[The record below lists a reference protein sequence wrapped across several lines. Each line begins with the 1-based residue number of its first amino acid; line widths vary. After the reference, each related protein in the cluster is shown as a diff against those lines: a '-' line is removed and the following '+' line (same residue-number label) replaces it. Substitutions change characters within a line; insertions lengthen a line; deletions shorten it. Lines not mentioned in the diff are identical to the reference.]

1 MSEFIWITIAAML
14 VGGMVVWLIL
24 RGRYNARLSRDS
36 SATVV
41 AKGEA
46 EAPEARDGEKIRV
59 LESEIASLQNRLQA
73 QSDEME
79 ASRRKE
85 ESLRS
90 DLTKKRD
97 ELESL
102 RKEMEN
108 LIAASAVDEGDG
120 TIVEVL
126 KKSLDIKTKQLV
138 ETQEKI
144 EDLMDE
150 ISSVNKR
157 LWKTKRD
164 SAELLDQL
172 GRREQELK
180 STQKQLEYTEFERDE
195 IKSEDVRKKE
205 AIDFVNAILEAE
217 NADDRD
223 AEIQNIKVQKVVD
236 IVTDQ
241 YVPFLLANKGN
252 ADRVNRVREIVLHW
266 ANLQRKSWLKGK
278 KVIAFIGE
286 FSAGKTSIVNRIL
299 SQDDP
304 DCPRLPV
311 SSKATT
317 AIATYI
323 SYGTTFLS
331 QFTDANGNLKKIDK
345 VVFEKVSKEILSRV
359 NVSSVIRHFVMKY
372 HNENLKGLSIL
383 DTPGFSSNDQE
394 DQARTLEV
402 INEADALFW
411 VMDANAGEI
420 NRSSLKIISEN
431 AHDLPLHVII
441 NKSDTKSPEELDQLE
456 THIRMTMERA
466 DIQVRSYIRF
476 SQKSDLS
483 ELMAVVR
490 SLPEMRDGLD
500 IAEICWEILSAI
512 DRRSLEMKSFR
523 REIHKTETQFEQ
535 FDQWFAELLVT
546 QEDACQQIVSIP
558 QLHKHWFRDDD
569 YRMEKED
576 YDQLTGCC
584 NTVSQNCEELNTLFE
599 HRKEAQADYSDKK
612 NQFEQLKSQKSE
624 LVRIREHL
632 WQAIQDLDNSLLPQM
647 KEIFRAR
654 QQTVVQPQ
662 EQEEEETG
670 MSVEPAPEIDMDDNL
685 SSSKVES
692 QRPAA
697 SVVEEWVTRGKELAS
712 RGKKD
717 EAAYWLIRAA
727 RAGSK
732 AALQQ
737 CKRYGI
743 NYYK

>member
-1 MSEFIWITIAAML
+1 MFEFMWIAITAML
-14 VGGMVVWLIL
+14 VEGVAVWLIL
-24 RGRYNARLSRDS
+24 RRHYNARVSRNS
-36 SATVV
+36 SAPIGVKDETEV
-41 AKGEA
+41 
-46 EAPEARDGEKIRV
+46 PEARDEGKIRA
-59 LESEIASLQNRLQA
+59 LESEIASLQERLQA
-73 QSDEME
+73 QSTEMDS
-79 ASRRKE
+79 SRRKE
-85 ESLRS
+85 ESLRG
-90 DLTKKRD
+90 DLKKKRE

-102 RKEMEN
+102 RQEIEN
-108 LIAASAVDEGDG
+108 LIAASAVEEGDG
-120 TIVEVL
+120 TIVEAL
-126 KKSLDIKTKQLV
+126 KNNLDIKTKQLV
-138 ETQEKI
+138 ETQETI
-144 EDLMDE
+144 EDLEDE
-150 ISSVNKR
+150 ISSVNRR
-157 LWKTKRD
+157 LDRTKRD
-164 SAELLDQL
+164 LAELSDQL
-172 GRREQELK
+172 GQREQELK

-195 IKSEDVRKKE
+195 IKSEDMRKKE

-217 NADDRD
+217 TADDRD

-236 IVTDQ
+236 IVTDR

-252 ADRVNRVREIVLHW
+252 ADWVNRVREIVLHW

-304 DCPRLPV
+304 DCPQLPV

-345 VVFEKVSKEILSRV
+345 TVFEKVSKEILSQV

-383 DTPGFSSNDQE
+383 DTPGFSSNDQD

-420 NRSSLKIISEN
+420 NRSSLKIISEH
-431 AHDLPLHVII
+431 ATDLPLYVII

-456 THIRMTMERA
+456 EHIRKTIERA
-466 DIQVRSYIRF
+466 GIQVRSYIRF

-483 ELMAVVR
+483 ELMTVVR
-490 SLPEMRDGLD
+490 SLPDMREGLD
-500 IAEICWEILSAI
+500 IVEICWEILSAI

-523 REIHKTETQFEQ
+523 REIHKTETQLEQ
-535 FDQWFAELLVT
+535 FDQWFAELLAM

-558 QLHKHWFRDDD
+558 QLHTRWLHADD
-569 YRMEKED
+569 YRMEEED
-576 YDQLTGCC
+576 YDQLTDCC
-584 NTVSQNCEELNTLFE
+584 NTVSQNCEELNSLFE

-612 NQFEQLKSQKSE
+612 NLFEQLKSQRSD

-632 WQAIQDLDNSLLPQM
+632 WQAIRDLDNTLLPQM
-647 KEIFRAR
+647 EEIFRAR
-654 QQTVVQPQ
+654 QSTVVQPQ
-662 EQEEEETG
+662 EQEEEGTG

-727 RAGSK
+727 RTGSK

>member
-1 MSEFIWITIAAML
+1 M
-14 VGGMVVWLIL
+14 G
-24 RGRYNARLSRDS
+24 
-36 SATVV
+36 
-41 AKGEA
+41 
-46 EAPEARDGEKIRV
+46 
-59 LESEIASLQNRLQA
+59 Q
-73 QSDEME
+73 
-79 ASRRKE
+79 
-85 ESLRS
+85 
-90 DLTKKRD
+90 
-97 ELESL
+97 
-102 RKEMEN
+102 
-108 LIAASAVDEGDG
+108 
-120 TIVEVL
+120 
-126 KKSLDIKTKQLV
+126 
-138 ETQEKI
+138 
-144 EDLMDE
+144 
-150 ISSVNKR
+150 
-157 LWKTKRD
+157 
-164 SAELLDQL
+164 
-172 GRREQELK
+172 REQELK
-180 STQKQLEYTEFERDE
+180 STRKQLEYTELERDE
-195 IKSEDVRKKE
+195 AKSEDMRKKE

-223 AEIQNIKVQKVVD
+223 AEIQNVKVQKVVD

-241 YVPFLLANKGN
+241 YVPLLLVNKGN
-252 ADRVNRVREIVLHW
+252 ADRVKRVREIVLHW

-304 DCPRLPV
+304 DCPQLPV

-345 VVFEKVSKEILSRV
+345 TVFEKVSKEILSQV

-383 DTPGFSSNDQE
+383 DTPGFSSNDQD

-420 NRSSLKIISEN
+420 NRSSLKIISEH
-431 AHDLPLHVII
+431 ATDLPLYVII

-456 THIRMTMERA
+456 EHIRKTIERA
-466 DIQVRSYIRF
+466 GIQVRSYIRF

-483 ELMAVVR
+483 ELMTVVR
-490 SLPEMRDGLD
+490 SLPDMREGLD
-500 IAEICWEILSAI
+500 IVEICWEILSAI

-523 REIHKTETQFEQ
+523 REIHKTETQLEQ
-535 FDQWFAELLVT
+535 FDQWFAELLAM

-558 QLHKHWFRDDD
+558 QLHTRWLHADD
-569 YRMEKED
+569 YRMEEED
-576 YDQLTGCC
+576 YDQLTDCC
-584 NTVSQNCEELNTLFE
+584 NTVSQNCEELNSLFE

-612 NQFEQLKSQKSE
+612 NLFEQLKSQRSD

-632 WQAIQDLDNSLLPQM
+632 WQAIRDLDNTLLPQM
-647 KEIFRAR
+647 EEIFRAR
-654 QQTVVQPQ
+654 QSTVVQPQ
-662 EQEEEETG
+662 EQEEEGTG

-727 RAGSK
+727 RTGSK